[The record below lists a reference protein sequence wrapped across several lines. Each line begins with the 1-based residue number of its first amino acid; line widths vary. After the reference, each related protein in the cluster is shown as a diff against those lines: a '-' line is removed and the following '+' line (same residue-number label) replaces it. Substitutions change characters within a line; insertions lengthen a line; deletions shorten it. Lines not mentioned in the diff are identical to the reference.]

1 MTSRPAATPEQSKD
15 VMFLTKPLITMF
27 EQDGHL
33 TCYLWPQHE
42 HTHEHYGIM
51 IADLVRHTARAFK
64 VEEDDVWEW
73 VDKERHKQTTSFT
86 SPS

>member
-1 MTSRPAATPEQSKD
+1 MSESTPPGENKET
-15 VMFLTKPLITMF
+15 MFLHKPLIVMF

-33 TCYLWPQHE
+33 TCHLWPQHD
-42 HTHEHYGIM
+42 HTHEHFGIM

-64 VEEDDVWEW
+64 VAEEDVWEL